1 MIAQFDPLLLLLCH
15 VILGGQLVCGD
26 SCPKDKECCPKC
38 ADTEPSQT
46 TATCSC
52 STPTSLQTTA
62 NSSRTTTGESP
73 HSTTAIPSPSP
84 NSSSLA
90 SSCPTVVTTDCP
102 ECSTISSSTTTPICP
117 ECPGKILQNSTP
129 SPGSIIGAT
138 LGGAAF
144 GSILTVIVFVCSR
157 RRSHSADDSKEELT
171 PNVVRNAAYQYNNGH
186 INLASST
193 SVNSAYS
200 EIHHNATRK
209 AARISPVMRQEDTIW
224 KEEVYNHLHESDK
237 EDRSD
242 YYDHAGPVPSLSVIE
257 DGYGVLSMESKGND
271 NYNTV
276 DRDYS
281 TDCGKSMTA
290 EHCK

>member
-1 MIAQFDPLLLLLCH
+1 MITRFDPLLLLLCH

-90 SSCPTVVTTDCP
+90 SSCPTVVTTA
-102 ECSTISSSTTTPICP
+102 
-117 ECPGKILQNSTP
+117 P